1 MNSKIPTDAKIRTVK
16 GSVLGRV
23 KLNSEHYAQQLE
35 GLHQIGLEILE
46 HVQPDRIIERA
57 LELMF
62 PLVDADGG
70 AFWEG
75 KSDQTGAWNE
85 LTLSVGRTQLAIGTR
100 FEIGQGI
107 VGKVFL
113 TGEAVRIDDFLTSAF
128 DQYPIRPVRSLLFVP
143 LKRGKLVIGVFLIAN
158 TDKIA
163 AFDQNDLALLNRFST
178 LVSIALENARLL
190 EHSKES
196 IKTAVSR
203 ADQLEALHLLSLE
216 VVRENNPSL
225 VIQRA
230 LQLAINLVDAHG
242 GGYSRLQKPEQQEP
256 FIQVIIGSENLK
268 HYVGIKITFDQPS
281 LMIEV
286 VEGCAD

>member
-1 MNSKIPTDAKIRTVK
+1 MTP
-16 GSVLGRV
+16 
-23 KLNSEHYAQQLE
+23 
-35 GLHQIGLEILE
+35 
-46 HVQPDRIIERA
+46 
-57 LELMF
+57 
-62 PLVDADGG
+62 
-70 AFWEG
+70 AF
-75 KSDQTGAWNE
+75 A
-85 LTLSVGRTQLAIGTR
+85 
-100 FEIGQGI
+100 
-107 VGKVFL
+107 
-113 TGEAVRIDDFLTSAF
+113 
-128 DQYPIRPVRSLLFVP
+128 QYPIRPVRSLLFVP

-196 IKTAVSR
+196 IKTAISR

-230 LQLAINLVDAHG
+230 LQLAINLVEAHG

-256 FIQVIIGSENLK
+256 FIEVIIGSENLR
-268 HYVGIKITFDQPS
+268 HYIGTKITLDQPS
-281 LMIEV
+281 IMVEVIKTGQATLVDDYSDSIYRNPHFADPWFSMIAVPLWHKDQIDGVFTLISTEKSYLFNANGS
-286 VEGCAD
+286 ECF